1 MAKETVNNSEKN
13 MYRYGLQEKLCG
25 LYEQSKQGKC
35 FKHLMKL
42 IVSEGNIVLAYRNI
56 CKNKGSFTA
65 GVDGKIITDIQK
77 YPMQVVAQ
85 KVRNKLIQYQPKKVR
100 RTYIDKGN
108 GKQRPLGIPSIW
120 DRLIQQCVLQVL
132 EPICEAKFHE
142 RSNGFRPYRS
152 TQNAIAQCYKMIQLQ
167 KMHYV
172 VDVDIKGFFD
182 NINHAKLIRQIWAMG
197 IQDLKVIAIIR
208 AMLKAEILFND
219 IVISP
224 ETGTPQGGILSP
236 LLSNIVLN
244 ELDWWIAS
252 QWEIM
257 PTRVNR
263 EYIKTD
269 KDGNE
274 TVDRSQKWTMLRE
287 KSRLKEI
294 YIVRYADDFKIFCR
308 DYSTAKKIYSAVID
322 WLKERLHLEVSVEKS
337 GITNLKENYMV
348 FLGLKIR
355 ALNKGQKFAVKSHM
369 SDKAMKN
376 AKGKTAYSIKRILN
390 HNDQKS
396 IDKNISLYNSLVCGL
411 HNYYK
416 MATHVSADF
425 AEIGYP
431 ITKRLRASNHNNR
444 HCDVER
450 SGEIRS
456 RFIGE
461 NYGKSKQMR
470 WIGGRPLIPVTYVQ
484 HEYPKYKR
492 RGVNKY
498 VMKNHDKYQ
507 VPNSVNFE
515 IIRYLMENAYKWE
528 SIEFADNMLS
538 RYIAQKG
545 NCAVT
550 QKPLYLHNME
560 CHHIKPR
567 QGGRTENNSYDNLI
581 ILCTEAHRLVTA
593 TKEDTILKY
602 LRMLNLN
609 EKQLAKVNKLRK
621 YADLQ
626 PIDIQN

>member
-1 MAKETVNNSEKN
+1 
-13 MYRYGLQEKLCG
+13 MYRYGLQEKLCN
-25 LYEQSKQGKC
+25 LYEQSRQGKQ
-35 FKHLMKL
+35 FRHLMKL
-42 IVSEGNIVLAYRNI
+42 IVSEENVVLAYRNI
-56 CKNKGSFTA
+56 CKKKGSFTA

-77 YPMQVVAQ
+77 YPIQKVVE
-85 KVRNKLIQYQPKKVR
+85 KVRNKLQFYQPKQVR
-100 RTYIDKGN
+100 RVYIDKGN

-152 TQNAIAQCYKMIQLQ
+152 AQNAIAQCYKMIQLQ
-167 KMHYV
+167 NLHYV

-197 IQDLKVIAIIR
+197 IQDLKVLAIIK
-208 AMLKAEILFND
+208 AMLKADILFND
-219 IVISP
+219 IVTSP

-244 ELDWWIAS
+244 ELDWCVAS
-252 QWEIM
+252 QWEMM
-257 PTRVNR
+257 PTRVGR
-263 EYIKTD
+263 EYSKTD
-269 KDGNE
+269 KKGN
-274 TVDRSQKWTMLRE
+274 VVIDRSQKWTMLRE
-287 KSRLKEI
+287 KSELKEI

-308 DYSTAKKIYSAVID
+308 DYHTAKKTYTAVVK
-322 WLKERLHLEVSVEKS
+322 WLKERLSLDISEEKS
-337 GITNLKENYMV
+337 GITNLKKNYME

-355 ALNKGQKFAVKSHM
+355 AVPKDKKFAVKSHM
-369 SDKAMKN
+369 TDKAKN
-376 AKGKTAYSIKRILN
+376 RAKKKVAESTKRILN

-396 IDKNISLYNSLVCGL
+396 LDKNISLHNSLICGL

-431 ITKRLRASNHNNR
+431 IQKMLSGANHNSR
-444 HCDVER
+444 QCSVEK

-456 RFIGE
+456 RFIAD

-470 WIGGRPLIPVTYVQ
+470 WIHDRPIIPVAYVQ

-492 RGVNKY
+492 REVNKY
-498 VMKNHDKYQ
+498 VLKNEAEYH
-507 VPNSVNFE
+507 VPNSISFE

-528 SIEFADNMLS
+528 SIEFADNILS

-550 QKPLYLHNME
+550 HKPLRLHNME

-567 QGGRTENNSYDNLI
+567 QGGQSENNSYRNLVL
-581 ILCTEAHRLVTA
+581 LCAEAHRLITA
-593 TKEDTILKY
+593 ARKETIEKY
-602 LRMLNLN
+602 VQMLNLD
-609 EKQLAKVNKLRK
+609 EKQLAKINKFRK
-621 YADLQ
+621 LAGMTE
-626 PIDIQN
+626 I

>member
-1 MAKETVNNSEKN
+1 
-13 MYRYGLQEKLCG
+13 MYRYGLQEKLCK
-25 LYEQSKQGKC
+25 LYDDSKNGKC
-35 FKHLMKL
+35 FKHLMKM
-42 IVSEGNIVLAYRNI
+42 IVSEENIVLAYRNI

-65 GVDGKIITDIQK
+65 GVDGKVITDIQK
-77 YPMQVVAQ
+77 YPIEKVVQ

-132 EPICEAKFHE
+132 EPVCEAKFHE

-152 TQNAIAQCYKMIQLQ
+152 AQNAVAQCYKMIQLQ
-167 KMHYV
+167 NLHYV
-172 VDVDIKGFFD
+172 VDIDIKGFFD
-182 NINHAKLIRQIWAMG
+182 NINHAKLIRQIWVMG

-208 AMLKAEILFND
+208 AMLKAKILFND

-244 ELDWWIAS
+244 ELDWWIS
-252 QWEIM
+252 KQWETM

-263 EYIKTD
+263 EYKKTD
-269 KDGNE
+269 KKGNE
-274 TVDRSQKWTMLRE
+274 ITDRSQKWTMLRE
-287 KSRLKEI
+287 KSNLKEM

-308 DYSTAKKIYSAVID
+308 DYHTAKKTYSAVTK
-322 WLKERLHLEVSVEKS
+322 WLKEQLSLDISPEKS
-337 GITNLKENYMV
+337 GITNLEKNYME

-355 ALNKGQKFAVKSHM
+355 AVRKGSKYVAKSHVR
-369 SDKAMKN
+369 DKAKET
-376 AKGKTAYSIKRILN
+376 AKKKTAESVKRILN

-396 IDKNISLYNSLVCGL
+396 IDKNISLYNSLVSGL

-425 AEIGYP
+425 AEIAYP
-431 ITKRLRASNHNNR
+431 INKMLSGANHNSR
-444 HCDVER
+444 RCSVEKT
-450 SGEIRS
+450 GEIRS
-456 RFIGE
+456 LYILE
-461 NYGKSKQMR
+461 KYGKSKQMR
-470 WIGGRPLIPVTYVQ
+470 WIGGRPLIPVAYVQ

-492 RGVNKY
+492 REVNKY
-498 VMKNHDKYQ
+498 VLKDDYEYQ

-550 QKPLYLHNME
+550 HKPLYLHNME

-567 QGGRTENNSYDNLI
+567 KGGKAENNSYSNLI
-581 ILCTEAHRLVTA
+581 ILCTEAHRLITA
-593 TKEDTILKY
+593 TNEDTIMKYILQLK
-602 LRMLNLN
+602 LDQ
-609 EKQLAKVNKLRK
+609 KQLEKVNKLRK
-621 YADLQ
+621 HAGFH
-626 PIDIQN
+626 PINI

>member
-1 MAKETVNNSEKN
+1 MTKETVNKSEKN
-13 MYRYGLQEKLCG
+13 MYRYGLQEKLCN
-25 LYEQSKQGKC
+25 LYEQSRQGKQ
-35 FKHLMKL
+35 FRHLMKL
-42 IVSEGNIVLAYRNI
+42 IVSEENVVLAYRNI
-56 CKNKGSFTA
+56 CKKKGSFTA

-77 YPMQVVAQ
+77 YPIQKVVE
-85 KVRNKLIQYQPKKVR
+85 KVRNKLQFYQPKQVR
-100 RTYIDKGN
+100 RVYIDKGN
-108 GKQRPLGIPSIW
+108 GKQRPLGIPNIW

-152 TQNAIAQCYKMIQLQ
+152 AQNAIAQCYKMIQLQ
-167 KMHYV
+167 NLHYV

-197 IQDLKVIAIIR
+197 IQDLKVLAIIK
-208 AMLKAEILFND
+208 AMLKADILFND
-219 IVISP
+219 IVTSP

-244 ELDWWIAS
+244 ELDWWVAS
-252 QWEIM
+252 QWEMM
-257 PTRVNR
+257 PTRVGR
-263 EYIKTD
+263 EYSKTD
-269 KDGNE
+269 KKGN
-274 TVDRSQKWTMLRE
+274 VVIDRSQKWTMLRE
-287 KSRLKEI
+287 KSELKEI

-308 DYSTAKKIYSAVID
+308 DYHTAKKTYTAVVK
-322 WLKERLHLEVSVEKS
+322 WLKERLSLDISEEKS
-337 GITNLKENYMV
+337 GITNLKKNYME

-355 ALNKGQKFAVKSHM
+355 AVPKDKKFAVKSHM
-369 SDKAMKN
+369 TDKAKN
-376 AKGKTAYSIKRILN
+376 RAKKKVAESTKRILN

-396 IDKNISLYNSLVCGL
+396 LDKNISLHNSLICGL

-431 ITKRLRASNHNNR
+431 IQKMLSGANHNSR
-444 HCDVER
+444 QCSVEK

-456 RFIGE
+456 RFIAD

-470 WIGGRPLIPVTYVQ
+470 WIHDRPIIPVAYVQ

-492 RGVNKY
+492 REVNKY
-498 VMKNHDKYQ
+498 VLKNEAEYH
-507 VPNSVNFE
+507 VPNSISFE

-528 SIEFADNMLS
+528 SIEFADNILS

-550 QKPLYLHNME
+550 HKPLRLHNME

-567 QGGRTENNSYDNLI
+567 QGGQSENNSYRNLVL
-581 ILCTEAHRLVTA
+581 LCAEAHRLITA
-593 TKEDTILKY
+593 ARKETIEKY
-602 LRMLNLN
+602 VQMLNLD
-609 EKQLAKVNKLRK
+609 EKQLAKINKFRK
-621 YADLQ
+621 LAGMTE
-626 PIDIQN
+626 I

>member
-1 MAKETVNNSEKN
+1 MTKETVNKSEKN
-13 MYRYGLQEKLCG
+13 MYRYGLQEKLCN
-25 LYEQSKQGKC
+25 LYEQSRQGKQ
-35 FKHLMKL
+35 FRHLMKL
-42 IVSEGNIVLAYRNI
+42 IVSDENVVLAYRNI

-77 YPMQVVAQ
+77 YPIQKVVE
-85 KVRNKLIQYQPKKVR
+85 KVRNKLQFYQPEKVR
-100 RTYIDKGN
+100 RVYIDKGN

-152 TQNAIAQCYKMIQLQ
+152 AQNAIAQCYKMIQLQ
-167 KMHYV
+167 TLHYV

-197 IQDLKVIAIIR
+197 IQDLKVLAIIK
-208 AMLKAEILFND
+208 AMLKADILFND
-219 IVISP
+219 IVTSP

-244 ELDWWIAS
+244 ELDWWVAS
-252 QWEIM
+252 QWEM
-257 PTRVNR
+257 MLTKVNR
-263 EYIKTD
+263 EYSKTD
-269 KDGNE
+269 KKGN
-274 TVDRSQKWTMLRE
+274 VVIDRSQKWTMLRE
-287 KSRLKEI
+287 KSKLKEI

-308 DYSTAKKIYSAVID
+308 DYHTAKKTYTAVVK
-322 WLKERLHLEVSVEKS
+322 WLKERLSLDISEEKS
-337 GITNLKENYMV
+337 GITNLKKNYME

-355 ALNKGQKFAVKSHM
+355 AVPKGKKFAVKSHM
-369 SDKAMKN
+369 TDKAKN
-376 AKGKTAYSIKRILN
+376 RAKKKVAESTKRILN

-396 IDKNISLYNSLVCGL
+396 LDKNISLHNSLICGL

-431 ITKRLRASNHNNR
+431 IQKMLSGANHNSR
-444 HCDVER
+444 QCSVEK

-456 RFIGE
+456 RFIAD

-470 WIGGRPLIPVTYVQ
+470 WIHDRPIIPVAYVQ

-492 RGVNKY
+492 REINKY
-498 VMKNHDKYQ
+498 VLKNEAEYH
-507 VPNSVNFE
+507 VPNSISFE

-550 QKPLYLHNME
+550 HKPLRLHNME

-567 QGGRTENNSYDNLI
+567 QGGRREDNSYRNLVL
-581 ILCTEAHRLVTA
+581 LCTEAHKLITA
-593 TKEDTILKY
+593 TRKETIEKY
-602 LRMLNLN
+602 VQMLNLD
-609 EKQLAKVNKLRK
+609 EKQLAKIDKFRKL
-621 YADLQ
+621 AGMAE
-626 PIDIQN
+626 I

>member
-1 MAKETVNNSEKN
+1 
-13 MYRYGLQEKLCG
+13 MYRYGLQEKLCN
-25 LYEQSKQGKC
+25 LYEQSRQGKH
-35 FKHLMKL
+35 FRHLMKL
-42 IVSEGNIVLAYRNI
+42 IVSEENVVLAYRNI

-77 YPMQVVAQ
+77 YPIQKVVE
-85 KVRNKLIQYQPKKVR
+85 KVRNKLNFYQPKKVR
-100 RTYIDKGN
+100 RVYIDKGN

-152 TQNAIAQCYKMIQLQ
+152 AQNAIAQCYKMIQLQ
-167 KMHYV
+167 NLHYV
-172 VDVDIKGFFD
+172 VDIDIKGFFD
-182 NINHAKLIRQIWAMG
+182 NINRAKLIRQIWAMG
-197 IQDLKVIAIIR
+197 IQDLKVLAIIK
-208 AMLKAEILFND
+208 AMLKADILFND
-219 IVISP
+219 IVIHP

-244 ELDWWIAS
+244 ELDRWIAG
-252 QWEIM
+252 QWEMM
-257 PTRVNR
+257 PTKVNR
-263 EYIKTD
+263 EYSKTD
-269 KDGNE
+269 KNGN
-274 TVDRSQKWTMLRE
+274 VVIDRSQKWTMLRE

-308 DYSTAKKIYSAVID
+308 DYQTARKTYTAVVK
-322 WLKERLHLEVSVEKS
+322 WLKERLSLDISEEKS
-337 GITNLKENYMV
+337 GITDLKKNYME

-355 ALNKGQKFAVKSHM
+355 AVPKGKKYAVKSHM
-369 SDKAMKN
+369 TDKAKN
-376 AKGKTAYSIKRILN
+376 RAKKKVAESTKRILN

-396 IDKNISLYNSLVCGL
+396 LDKNISLHNSLISGL

-425 AEIGYP
+425 AEIGYS
-431 ITKRLRASNHNNR
+431 IQKMLSGANHNSR
-444 HCDVER
+444 RCQVEK

-456 RFIGE
+456 RFIAD

-470 WIGGRPLIPVTYVQ
+470 WIHDRPIIPVAYVQ

-492 RGVNKY
+492 REVNKY
-498 VMKNHDKYQ
+498 VLKSEANYH
-507 VPNSVNFE
+507 VPNSISFE

-550 QKPLYLHNME
+550 HKPLRLHNME

-567 QGGRTENNSYDNLI
+567 QGGHRENNSYENLV
-581 ILCTEAHRLVTA
+581 ILCTEAHRLITA
-593 TKEDTILKY
+593 TNPATIEKY
-602 LRMLNLN
+602 VQMLNLD
-609 EKQLAKVNKLRK
+609 EKQLAKINKFRK
-621 YADLQ
+621 LAGI
-626 PIDIQN
+626 PEI

>member
-1 MAKETVNNSEKN
+1 MTKKTVNKSEKN
-13 MYRYGLQEKLCG
+13 MYRYGLQEKLCK
-25 LYEQSKQGKC
+25 LYDDSKNGKC
-35 FKHLMKL
+35 FKHLMKM
-42 IVSEGNIVLAYRNI
+42 IVSEENIVLAYRNI

-65 GVDGKIITDIQK
+65 GVDGKVITDIQK
-77 YPMQVVAQ
+77 YPIEKVVQ

-132 EPICEAKFHE
+132 EPVCEAKFHE

-152 TQNAIAQCYKMIQLQ
+152 AQNAVAQCYKMIQLQ
-167 KMHYV
+167 NLHYV
-172 VDVDIKGFFD
+172 VDIDIKGFFD
-182 NINHAKLIRQIWAMG
+182 NINHAKLIRQIWVMG

-208 AMLKAEILFND
+208 AMLKAKILFND

-244 ELDWWIAS
+244 ELDWWIS
-252 QWEIM
+252 KQWETM

-263 EYIKTD
+263 EYKKTD
-269 KDGNE
+269 KKGNE
-274 TVDRSQKWTMLRE
+274 ITDRSQKWTMLRE
-287 KSRLKEI
+287 KSNLKEM

-308 DYSTAKKIYSAVID
+308 DYHTAKKTYSAVTK
-322 WLKERLHLEVSVEKS
+322 WLKEQLSLDISPEKS
-337 GITNLKENYMV
+337 GITNLEKNYME

-355 ALNKGQKFAVKSHM
+355 AVRKGSKYVAKSHVR
-369 SDKAMKN
+369 DKAKET
-376 AKGKTAYSIKRILN
+376 AKKKTAESVKRILN

-396 IDKNISLYNSLVCGL
+396 IDKNISLYNSLVSGL

-425 AEIGYP
+425 AEIAYP
-431 ITKRLRASNHNNR
+431 INKMLSGANHNSR
-444 HCDVER
+444 RCSVEKT
-450 SGEIRS
+450 GEIRS
-456 RFIGE
+456 LYILE
-461 NYGKSKQMR
+461 KYGKSKQMR
-470 WIGGRPLIPVTYVQ
+470 WIGGRPLIPVAYVQ

-492 RGVNKY
+492 REVNKY
-498 VMKNHDKYQ
+498 VLKDDYEYQ

-550 QKPLYLHNME
+550 HKPLYLHNME

-567 QGGRTENNSYDNLI
+567 KGGKAENNSYSNLI
-581 ILCTEAHRLVTA
+581 ILCTEAHRLITA
-593 TKEDTILKY
+593 TNEDTIMKYILQLK
-602 LRMLNLN
+602 LDQ
-609 EKQLAKVNKLRK
+609 KQLEKVNKLRK
-621 YADLQ
+621 HAGFH
-626 PIDIQN
+626 PINI

>member
-1 MAKETVNNSEKN
+1 ME
-13 MYRYGLQEKLCG
+13 
-25 LYEQSKQGKC
+25 
-35 FKHLMKL
+35 HLTRLHFL
-42 IVSEGNIVLAYRNI
+42 IDL
-56 CKNKGSFTA
+56 
-65 GVDGKIITDIQK
+65 
-77 YPMQVVAQ
+77 
-85 KVRNKLIQYQPKKVR
+85 
-100 RTYIDKGN
+100 N
-108 GKQRPLGIPSIW
+108 G
-120 DRLIQQCVLQVL
+120 D
-132 EPICEAKFHE
+132 
-142 RSNGFRPYRS
+142 
-152 TQNAIAQCYKMIQLQ
+152 IQLQ
-167 KMHYV
+167 NLHYV

-252 QWEIM
+252 QWEFM

-263 EYIKTD
+263 EYCKTD

-274 TVDRSQKWTMLRE
+274 IVDRSQKWTMLRE

-355 ALNKGQKFAVKSHM
+355 ALNKGLKFAVKSHM

-376 AKGKTAYSIKRILN
+376 AKEKTADSIKRILN

-431 ITKRLRASNHNNR
+431 ITKRLSASNHNNR

-450 SGEIRS
+450 TGEIRS
-456 RFIGE
+456 RFIAE

-560 CHHIKPR
+560 SHHIKPR

>member
-1 MAKETVNNSEKN
+1 MTKETVNKSEKN
-13 MYRYGLQEKLCG
+13 MYRYGLQEKLCN
-25 LYEQSKQGKC
+25 LYEQSRQGKQ
-35 FKHLMKL
+35 FRHLMKL
-42 IVSEGNIVLAYRNI
+42 IVSEENVVLAYRNV
-56 CKNKGSFTA
+56 CKKKGSFTA

-77 YPMQVVAQ
+77 YPIQKVVE
-85 KVRNKLIQYQPKKVR
+85 KVRNKLQFYQPKQVR
-100 RTYIDKGN
+100 RVYIDKGN

-152 TQNAIAQCYKMIQLQ
+152 AQNAIAQCYKMIQLQ
-167 KMHYV
+167 NLHYV

-197 IQDLKVIAIIR
+197 IQDLKVLAIIK
-208 AMLKAEILFND
+208 AMLKADILFND
-219 IVISP
+219 IVTSP

-244 ELDWWIAS
+244 ELDWWVAS
-252 QWEIM
+252 QWEMM
-257 PTRVNR
+257 PTRVGR
-263 EYIKTD
+263 EYSKTD
-269 KDGNE
+269 KKGN
-274 TVDRSQKWTMLRE
+274 VVIDRSQKWTMLRE
-287 KSRLKEI
+287 KSELKEI

-308 DYSTAKKIYSAVID
+308 DYHTAKKTYTAVVK
-322 WLKERLHLEVSVEKS
+322 WLKERLSLDISEEKS
-337 GITNLKENYMV
+337 GITNLKKNYME

-355 ALNKGQKFAVKSHM
+355 AVPKDKKFAVKSHM
-369 SDKAMKN
+369 TDKAKN
-376 AKGKTAYSIKRILN
+376 RAKKKVAESTKRILN

-396 IDKNISLYNSLVCGL
+396 LDKNISLHNSLICGL

-431 ITKRLRASNHNNR
+431 IQKMLSGANHNSR
-444 HCDVER
+444 QCSVEK

-456 RFIGE
+456 RFIAD

-470 WIGGRPLIPVTYVQ
+470 WIHDKPIIPVAYVQ

-492 RGVNKY
+492 REVNKY
-498 VMKNHDKYQ
+498 VLKNEAKYH
-507 VPNSVNFE
+507 VPNSISFE

-550 QKPLYLHNME
+550 HKPLRLHNME

-567 QGGRTENNSYDNLI
+567 QGGQSENNSYRNLVL
-581 ILCTEAHRLVTA
+581 LCAEAHRLITA
-593 TKEDTILKY
+593 ARKETIEKY
-602 LRMLNLN
+602 VQMLNLD
-609 EKQLAKVNKLRK
+609 EKQLAKINKFRK
-621 YADLQ
+621 LAGMTE
-626 PIDIQN
+626 I

>member
-1 MAKETVNNSEKN
+1 MTKKTVNKSEKN
-13 MYRYGLQEKLCG
+13 MYRYGLQEKLCK
-25 LYEQSKQGKC
+25 LYDDSKNGKC
-35 FKHLMKL
+35 FKHLMKM
-42 IVSEGNIVLAYRNI
+42 IVSEENIVLAYRNI

-77 YPMQVVAQ
+77 YPIENVVQ
-85 KVRNKLIQYQPKKVR
+85 KIRNKLIQYQPKKVR

-152 TQNAIAQCYKMIQLQ
+152 AQNAVAQCYKMIQLQ
-167 KMHYV
+167 NLHYV

-208 AMLKAEILFND
+208 AMLKAKILFND

-244 ELDWWIAS
+244 ELDWWVAA
-252 QWEIM
+252 QWETM

-263 EYIKTD
+263 EYKKTD
-269 KDGNE
+269 KKGNE
-274 TVDRSQKWTMLRE
+274 IIDRSQKWSMLRE
-287 KSRLKEI
+287 KSNLKEM

-308 DYSTAKKIYSAVID
+308 DYHTAKKTYSAITK
-322 WLKERLHLEVSVEKS
+322 WLKEQLSLDISPEKS
-337 GITNLKENYMV
+337 GITNLEKNYME

-355 ALNKGQKFAVKSHM
+355 AVIKGSKYAVKSHVR
-369 SDKAMKN
+369 DKAKET
-376 AKGKTAYSIKRILN
+376 AKKKTAESVKRILN

-396 IDKNISLYNSLVCGL
+396 IDKNISLYNSLVSGL

-416 MATHVSADF
+416 MATHVSVDF
-425 AEIGYP
+425 AEIAYP
-431 ITKRLRASNHNNR
+431 INKMLSGANHNNR
-444 HCDVER
+444 RCSVEKT
-450 SGEIRS
+450 GEIRS
-456 RFIGE
+456 LYILE
-461 NYGKSKQMR
+461 KYGKSKQMR
-470 WIGGRPLIPVTYVQ
+470 WIGGRPLIPVAYVQ

-492 RGVNKY
+492 REVNKY
-498 VMKNHDKYQ
+498 VLKDDYEYQ

-550 QKPLYLHNME
+550 HKPLYLHNME

-567 QGGRTENNSYDNLI
+567 KGGKAENNSYSNLI
-581 ILCTEAHRLVTA
+581 ILCTEAHRLITA
-593 TKEDTILKY
+593 TKEDTIMKY
-602 LRMLNLN
+602 ILQLRLNQ
-609 EKQLAKVNKLRK
+609 KQLEKVNKLRK
-621 YADLQ
+621 HAGLQ
-626 PIDIQN
+626 PINI

>member
-1 MAKETVNNSEKN
+1 MTKETVNKSEKN
-13 MYRYGLQEKLCG
+13 MYRYGLQEKLCN
-25 LYEQSKQGKC
+25 LYEQSRQGKQ
-35 FKHLMKL
+35 FRHLMKL
-42 IVSEGNIVLAYRNI
+42 IVSEENVVLAYRNI

-77 YPMQVVAQ
+77 YPIEKVVE
-85 KVRNKLIQYQPKKVR
+85 KVRNKLQFYQPKQVR
-100 RTYIDKGN
+100 RVYIDKGN

-152 TQNAIAQCYKMIQLQ
+152 AQNAIAQCYKMIQLQ
-167 KMHYV
+167 NLHYV

-197 IQDLKVIAIIR
+197 IQDLKVLAIIR
-208 AMLKAEILFND
+208 AMLKADILFND
-219 IVISP
+219 IVTSP

-244 ELDWWIAS
+244 ELDWWVAS
-252 QWEIM
+252 QWEMM
-257 PTRVNR
+257 PTRVGR
-263 EYIKTD
+263 EYSKTD
-269 KDGNE
+269 KKGN
-274 TVDRSQKWTMLRE
+274 VVIDRSQKWTMLRE
-287 KSRLKEI
+287 KSELKEI

-308 DYSTAKKIYSAVID
+308 DYHTANKTYTAVVK
-322 WLKERLHLEVSVEKS
+322 WLKERLSLDISEEKS
-337 GITNLKENYMV
+337 GITNLKKNYME

-355 ALNKGQKFAVKSHM
+355 AVPKGKKFAVKSHM
-369 SDKAMKN
+369 TNKAKTR
-376 AKGKTAYSIKRILN
+376 AKKKVAESTKRILN

-396 IDKNISLYNSLVCGL
+396 LDKNISLHNSLICGL

-431 ITKRLRASNHNNR
+431 IQKMLSGANHNSR
-444 HCDVER
+444 QCSVEK

-456 RFIGE
+456 RFIAD

-470 WIGGRPLIPVTYVQ
+470 WIHDRPIIPVAYVQ

-492 RGVNKY
+492 REINKY
-498 VMKNHDKYQ
+498 VLKSEAEYH
-507 VPNSVNFE
+507 VPNSISFE

-550 QKPLYLHNME
+550 HKPLRLHNME

-567 QGGRTENNSYDNLI
+567 QGGRREDNSYRNLVL
-581 ILCTEAHRLVTA
+581 LCTEAHKLITA
-593 TKEDTILKY
+593 TRKETIEKY
-602 LRMLNLN
+602 VQMLNLD
-609 EKQLAKVNKLRK
+609 EKQLAKINKFRK
-621 YADLQ
+621 LAGMAE
-626 PIDIQN
+626 I